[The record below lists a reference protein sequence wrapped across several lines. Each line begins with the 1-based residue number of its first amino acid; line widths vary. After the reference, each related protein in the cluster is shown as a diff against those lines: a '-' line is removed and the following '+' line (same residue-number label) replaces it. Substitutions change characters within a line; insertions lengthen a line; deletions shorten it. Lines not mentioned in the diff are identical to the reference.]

1 MEAWTTIIGSI
12 ITGMATI
19 LSVWMGR
26 KILKRRKSDPVV
38 SDTARSANVY
48 TALQYTINA
57 LKGDRAYVLEFH
69 NGGHYYSGRGQ
80 QKFSCTHE
88 IAADGITKEC
98 NNSQEHRCSNYHT
111 YISELIEKDSF
122 CYIIAQDAPDHA
134 FRNMLITSGV
144 QSIINVPIKTLSG
157 KIIGILGVDFV
168 KGQAPQGHMGFGAN
182 SVMRFDDEALKFIKA
197 QSNIIAG
204 YLL

>member
-1 MEAWTTIIGSI
+1 MDIWATIIAAI
-12 ITGMATI
+12 ITGAATI

-26 KILKRRKSDPVV
+26 KILKGRSPDPVV
-38 SDTARSANVY
+38 SDTAQSANVY

-98 NNSQEHRCSNYHT
+98 SNSQDHRVSNYHT

-122 CYIIAQDAPDHA
+122 CYISAQEAPDHA
-134 FRNMLITSGV
+134 FKNILITSGV

-168 KGQAPQGHMGFGAN
+168 KGQAPQGHMGFGAD
-182 SVMRFDDEALKFIKA
+182 SVMRLDDEALKFLKV